1 MEGGNTVNSRERLK
15 ELLNELFRIESSDLD
30 FGIYR
35 IMNRKREEIKNF
47 IEKDLDKYIDEALV
61 DIEDNKKKEL
71 EEELQRIKEGLD
83 KLRVSDYSVS
93 EDYKKVKE
101 ELEKYNTTNSI
112 AEIDIYE
119 HIYDFFKRYYDDGD
133 FISQMRYSKENK
145 YVVPYNGEEVYL
157 YWANKDQYYVK
168 TSEHFIR
175 YSFEKKSIGVK
186 VEFKVNNAEL
196 GKNDIK
202 SDEKR
207 YFVLHK
213 DFYKYEKEDKILK
226 IYFEYRGLTEE
237 EKEKYKKQNTQND
250 INTYIFEEIKNKIT
264 KEELED
270 LYWLFEKAV
279 GSNKTVLEKH
289 IYKYTKKNTS
299 DYFIHKDL
307 KGFLNRE
314 LDFYIKNEILD
325 LDTINSDE
333 TENIKRL
340 ITKIEIFRDI
350 CKKIITFLDSIEN
363 FQKKLFK
370 KKKFVLQ
377 TEYCLT
383 LDKIPENI
391 RNDIFEKILS
401 NGKQLK
407 EWKELYDEEIKHVDD
422 LYYINENL
430 KGEKRLKKLII
441 DTQFFDEDFKE
452 KLLTCFDNLEEQID
466 QVQFFV

>member
-175 YSFEKKSIGVK
+175 YSFEK
-186 VEFKVNNAEL
+186 NRLEL
-196 GKNDIK
+196 R
-202 SDEKR
+202 S
-207 YFVLHK
+207 
-213 DFYKYEKEDKILK
+213 
-226 IYFEYRGLTEE
+226 
-237 EKEKYKKQNTQND
+237 
-250 INTYIFEEIKNKIT
+250 
-264 KEELED
+264 
-270 LYWLFEKAV
+270 
-279 GSNKTVLEKH
+279 
-289 IYKYTKKNTS
+289 
-299 DYFIHKDL
+299 
-307 KGFLNRE
+307 
-314 LDFYIKNEILD
+314 
-325 LDTINSDE
+325 
-333 TENIKRL
+333 
-340 ITKIEIFRDI
+340 
-350 CKKIITFLDSIEN
+350 
-363 FQKKLFK
+363 
-370 KKKFVLQ
+370 
-377 TEYCLT
+377 
-383 LDKIPENI
+383 
-391 RNDIFEKILS
+391 
-401 NGKQLK
+401 
-407 EWKELYDEEIKHVDD
+407 
-422 LYYINENL
+422 NL
-430 KGEKRLKKLII
+430 K
-441 DTQFFDEDFKE
+441 
-452 KLLTCFDNLEEQID
+452 
-466 QVQFFV
+466 